1 MTRRRTVTYTRIM
14 ADGQEERE
22 EQRTRLEQERQ
33 QGRDYRA
40 PREYYDDGAPERP
53 DS

>member
-1 MTRRRTVTYTRIM
+1 M

-22 EQRTRLEQERQ
+22 EQRARLEQERQ
-33 QGRDYRA
+33 QGRDYRT
-40 PREYYDDGAPERP
+40 PREYQDEGEPERP